1 MSVEPQVTAL
11 AHRGFSLDGHENTL
25 RAFRAAAD
33 LGFVWVETDVNTTSD
48 GVVLAF
54 HDPTLD
60 RVTNTSGDISDVPWS
75 DLDDVRIGGTEPL
88 ATLSE
93 LLREL
98 PEQRF
103 NIDVKDE
110 PSVAALPRVIA
121 DEGAVG
127 RVRVTSFSEDR
138 RRRTLASIA
147 RLTGKR
153 PLTSAGTIG
162 SGGLTILSKVAR
174 VTDKISPKI
183 ATFIWSA
190 LTTLWAS
197 KVAEFDTV
205 QLPVSYEL
213 SLPGGFTLPVSVVN
227 QKFVEVAHR
236 LGIAVHV
243 WTINDAAD
251 MRHLLDLGVD
261 GLVTDRA
268 DILAQVLAD
277 RGQWPPRSVS
287 SPA

>member
-1 MSVEPQVTAL
+1 MSIEPQVAAL

-88 ATLSE
+88 STLGE
-93 LLREL
+93 LLRAL
-98 PEQRF
+98 PEQLF

-110 PSVAALPRVIA
+110 SSVEALPQVIA
-121 DEGAVG
+121 DEGAVD

-138 RRRTLASIA
+138 RRRTLASIE

-153 PLTSAGTIG
+153 PLTSAGTVG
-162 SGGLTILSKVAR
+162 AAGLTILSKIAR
-174 VTDKISPKI
+174 VTDRISPKI
-183 ATFIWSA
+183 ATVIWSA
-190 LTTLWAS
+190 MTKLWAS

-205 QLPVSYEL
+205 QLPVTYDL
-213 SLPGGFTLPVSVVN
+213 SLPGGFKLPVSVVN

-243 WTINDAAD
+243 WTINDAPE
-251 MRHLLDLGVD
+251 MRRLLDLGVD
-261 GLVTDRA
+261 GLVTDRG

-277 RGQWPPRSVS
+277 RGQWPPRSAS
-287 SPA
+287 SRV

>member
-1 MSVEPQVTAL
+1 MSVAPQVTAL

-33 LGFVWVETDVNTTSD
+33 LSFVWAETDVNTTSD

-60 RVTNTSGDISDVPWS
+60 RVTDTSGDVSDVPWS
-75 DLDDVRIGGTEPL
+75 SLEDVRIGGTEPL
-88 ATLSE
+88 ATLAQ

-98 PEQRF
+98 PELHF

-110 PSVAALPRVIA
+110 SSVAALPRVIA
-121 DEGAVG
+121 DEGAVD
-127 RVRVTSFSEDR
+127 RVRVTSFSESR

-147 RLTGKR
+147 QLTGKR
-153 PLTSAGTIG
+153 PLTSAGTVG
-162 SGGLTILSKVAR
+162 CAGLTILSKVAR
-174 VTDKISPKI
+174 VTDKISPRI
-183 ATFIWSA
+183 VSSIWSA
-190 LTTLWAS
+190 LTKLWAP
-197 KVAEFDTV
+197 KVAEFNTV

-213 SLPGGFTLPVSVVN
+213 SLPGGFKLPVAVAN

-236 LGIAVHV
+236 VGIAVHV
-243 WTINDAAD
+243 WTINDAQE
-251 MRHLLDLGVD
+251 MRRLLAIGVD

-268 DILAQVLAD
+268 DILARVLAD
-277 RGQWPPRSVS
+277 SGQWPPRSAS
-287 SPA
+287 SRV